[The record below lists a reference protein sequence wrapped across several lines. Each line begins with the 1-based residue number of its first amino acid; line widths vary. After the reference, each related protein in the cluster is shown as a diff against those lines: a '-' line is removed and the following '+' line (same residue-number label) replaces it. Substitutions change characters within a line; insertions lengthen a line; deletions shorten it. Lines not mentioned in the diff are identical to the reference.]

1 MPCAVILTAISVEY
15 EAVRTHLTNLVEV
28 KHPQGTIYERG
39 KFEAWEVGIAEIG
52 AGNTGASFAAERAI
66 NFFHPDVILFV
77 GVAGGIKDVQLG
89 DVVAATKVYGYESG
103 KVEVTF
109 KPRPDVGLS
118 TYDLT
123 ERARV
128 EARKT
133 DWLQRVEFTA
143 NPSPRVL
150 VAPIAAGEKVIAST
164 QSSIWQFLRDNYN
177 DAVAVEMEGRGLL
190 EAAHA
195 NRQVSALIIRGISDL
210 IDGKSAA
217 DAAGSQEIAACHASA
232 FAFEILAKLNPTP
245 PKISIY
251 QKFAFNV
258 VTVNAWGT
266 IIKSETKEA
275 EYFTEQLSPGV
286 TLEMVAIP
294 GGTFTM
300 GSPETEAGSSDRE
313 RPQHRVTIKP
323 FFMGKYAVTQAQWKA
338 VAALPQVKRE
348 LQPDPSYFKGADLPV
363 EQISWYDAEEF
374 CIRLSKATG
383 QNYRLPSE
391 AEWEYACRAG
401 TSTPFHF
408 GQTITPE
415 LANYNGNYTYGAGS
429 KGKYRKQTN
438 PVGSFKVANAFG
450 LYDMHGNVWEWC
462 ADNRHDNYNGAPSDG
477 SAWLGGINDVAVLR
491 GGSWIYIP
499 KFCRSASRLN
509 YIRDIRNDVNG
520 FRVVCA
526 FGRT

>member
-1 MPCAVILTAISVEY
+1 M
-15 EAVRTHLTNLVEV
+15 
-28 KHPQGTIYERG
+28 
-39 KFEAWEVGIAEIG
+39 
-52 AGNTGASFAAERAI
+52 
-66 NFFHPDVILFV
+66 
-77 GVAGGIKDVQLG
+77 
-89 DVVAATKVYGYESG
+89 
-103 KVEVTF
+103 
-109 KPRPDVGLS
+109 
-118 TYDLT
+118 
-123 ERARV
+123 
-128 EARKT
+128 
-133 DWLQRVEFTA
+133 
-143 NPSPRVL
+143 
-150 VAPIAAGEKVIAST
+150 
-164 QSSIWQFLRDNYN
+164 
-177 DAVAVEMEGRGLL
+177 
-190 EAAHA
+190 
-195 NRQVSALIIRGISDL
+195 IIRGISDL